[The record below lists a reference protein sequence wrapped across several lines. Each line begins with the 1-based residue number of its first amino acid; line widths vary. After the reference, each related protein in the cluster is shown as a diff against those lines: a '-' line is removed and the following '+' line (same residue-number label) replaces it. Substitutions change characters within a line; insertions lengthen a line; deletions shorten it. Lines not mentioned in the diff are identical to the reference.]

1 MTCGVG
7 FSIRI
12 KQSAAKD
19 LAGIH
24 KNDRLRLVSAID
36 ELAKN
41 PYRGSALKGDL
52 TGLRRIRVGNYR
64 VVYEIREGELVVLVV
79 RIAHRRE
86 VYRR

>member
-1 MTCGVG
+1 VG

-12 KQSAAKD
+12 KQSAAKA
-19 LAGIH
+19 LAGID
-24 KNDRLRLVSAID
+24 KKDRLRLVSAID
-36 ELAKN
+36 ELAEN

-64 VVYEIREGELVVLVV
+64 VVYEIREGELIVLVV